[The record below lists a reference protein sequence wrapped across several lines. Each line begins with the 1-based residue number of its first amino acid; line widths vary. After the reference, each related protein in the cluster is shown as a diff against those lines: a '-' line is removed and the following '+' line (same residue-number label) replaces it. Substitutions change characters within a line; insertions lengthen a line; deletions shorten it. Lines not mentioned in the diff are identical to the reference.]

1 MLKIEKGGKKG
12 ANFPRT
18 VYLPFLF
25 SSYLIAVLYALNSK
39 RDKRI
44 YTVATD
50 SNAGVY
56 IVKTDTI
63 YESFL
68 IFGQRGNL
76 NIFDLVNTHN
86 NDDFTMLRLGG
97 AVIGYEKSNNGAL
110 ILKIPEYASACIIS
124 GNDLSFSLN

>member
-1 MLKIEKGGKKG
+1 M
-12 ANFPRT
+12 
-18 VYLPFLF
+18 
-25 SSYLIAVLYALNSK
+25 
-39 RDKRI
+39 
-44 YTVATD
+44 ATD